1 MKLKILD
8 VSFYMD
14 RTIPLKPVQKA
25 MVRVITED
33 GKIYN
38 VSVDAELLQD
48 RARLAHRLKEHIKHY
63 EELKP
68 LVGETLESE

>member
-1 MKLKILD
+1 MKLKILN

-25 MVRVITED
+25 MVRVMTEE
-33 GKIYN
+33 GRIYN
-38 VSVDAELLQD
+38 VSVDAAVLED

-68 LVGETLESE
+68 LVGEVIESE